1 MQNDSPASARAR
13 RDGSCL
19 SVLLGGSWELEKGW
33 PSGCE
38 DIVSEARRPDVS
50 SLRVTSDGLG
60 NWDSCL
66 LTFLMELISAAR
78 KRHIPVS
85 RELPKSLDR
94 LVDLTFAVEKKEG
107 SARSREEDGLL
118 AVIGSCIAVFPEGC
132 RRMLDFFGDI
142 IIALLRFL
150 SGRSS
155 MKSSDLW
162 EAMYQCG
169 VRSLPIVAVT
179 NMLFGLIL
187 AFVGAVQLKM
197 FGAQIYVAGLVGI
210 GMLRVMGAVMVG
222 VVMSGRIGAS
232 YAALIGTM
240 QVNEEIDAL
249 ETMGISPVDY
259 LVLPRMLALSIMV
272 PLLTVFADAMGIFGG
287 FLVAIS
293 MLDLSPMQ
301 YLTATAEMV
310 HYDQGI
316 IGLCYAA
323 VFGIIIA
330 ISGCYHGIHCGRS
343 AQAVGEATTTAV
355 VHAIVGIIVAT
366 AIITVICNVLGV

>member
-1 MQNDSPASARAR
+1 
-13 RDGSCL
+13 
-19 SVLLGGSWELEKGW
+19 
-33 PSGCE
+33 
-38 DIVSEARRPDVS
+38 
-50 SLRVTSDGLG
+50 
-60 NWDSCL
+60 
-66 LTFLMELISAAR
+66 MELIGAAR

-107 SARSREEDGLL
+107 SARSREDDGLL

-222 VVMSGRIGAS
+222 VVMSGRVGAS

-240 QVNEEIDAL
+240 Q
-249 ETMGISPVDY
+249 
-259 LVLPRMLALSIMV
+259 VLPRMLALSIMV

>member
-50 SLRVTSDGLG
+50 SLRVASDGLG

-66 LTFLMELISAAR
+66 LTFLMELIGAAR

-107 SARSREEDGLL
+107 SARSREDDGLL
-118 AVIGSCIAVFPEGC
+118 AVIGSCIAVFPESC

-187 AFVGAVQLKM
+187 AFVGAVQL
-197 FGAQIYVAGLVGI
+197 L
-210 GMLRVMGAVMVG
+210 
-222 VVMSGRIGAS
+222 SRIH
-232 YAALIGTM
+232 I
-240 QVNEEIDAL
+240 
-249 ETMGISPVDY
+249 
-259 LVLPRMLALSIMV
+259 
-272 PLLTVFADAMGIFGG
+272 
-287 FLVAIS
+287 
-293 MLDLSPMQ
+293 
-301 YLTATAEMV
+301 
-310 HYDQGI
+310 
-316 IGLCYAA
+316 
-323 VFGIIIA
+323 
-330 ISGCYHGIHCGRS
+330 
-343 AQAVGEATTTAV
+343 
-355 VHAIVGIIVAT
+355 
-366 AIITVICNVLGV
+366 

>member
-1 MQNDSPASARAR
+1 MSDTTPAAASAHIRGGTLAV
-13 RDGSCL
+13 SL
-19 SVLLGGSWELEKGW
+19 SGAWELEKGW
-33 PSGCE
+33 PAGCE
-38 DIVSEARRPDVS
+38 DIVKKASAPEVK
-50 SLRVTSDGLG
+50 GLAVAAANLG
-60 NWDSCL
+60 AWDSCL
-66 LTFLMELISAAR
+66 LTFLMELIGAAR
-78 KRHIPVS
+78 KRNIPVT
-85 RELPKSLDR
+85 RNLPKSLDR

-107 SARSREEDGLL
+107 AARSREEDGLL
-118 AVIGSCIAVFPEGC
+118 AGIGACVAAFPEGC

-142 IIALLRFL
+142 ILALMRFL
-150 SGRSS
+150 SGRSA
-155 MKSSDLW
+155 MKGSDLF

-197 FGAQIYVAGLVGI
+197 FGAQVYVAGLVGI

-222 VVMSGRIGAS
+222 VVMSGRVGAS

-259 LVLPRMLALSIMV
+259 LVLPRMLALTIMV

-287 FLVAIS
+287 FVVAVS

-301 YLTATAEMV
+301 YLTATADMV
-310 HYDQGI
+310 SYKQGV

-323 VFGIIIA
+323 VFGVIIA

-366 AIITVICNVLGV
+366 AVITVICNVLDV